1 MNLCVLFND
10 AINKHIVTIFT
21 VRTCFSCY
29 VLRDTYI
36 RRLNSCCQVFLLKV
50 FIFPFF
56 FLGIPKHTYFNLTHT
71 MHMRS

>member
-36 RRLNSCCQVFLLKV
+36 RRLNSCCEVFLKGLH
-50 FIFPFF
+50 FPFLF
-56 FLGIPKHTYFNLTHT
+56 SWNTQKYIL
-71 MHMRS
+71 